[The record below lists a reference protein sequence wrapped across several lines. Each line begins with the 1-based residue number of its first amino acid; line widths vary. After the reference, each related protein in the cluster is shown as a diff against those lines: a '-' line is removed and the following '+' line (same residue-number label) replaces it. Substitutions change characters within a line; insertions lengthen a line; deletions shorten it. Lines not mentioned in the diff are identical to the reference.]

1 MLSLTSWKLRLHLL
15 ERLGIGEAHGEAWS
29 WILISISSHLCRKWT
44 SLPMVIDWLYL
55 FGNCLCAFL
64 TSNSYRIIFFLLI
77 WVKLLDKNTNWESYV
92 LQIFFPIWRL
102 SFFVVY
108 FLPYGN
114 STSMSTNVSIFS
126 YGFWVLGHVL
136 KDLPQFRNIN
146 VCSCLSS
153 NFMAA
158 YFISKYFVHL
168 KFILISKL
176 FVVVSASFPEQSIF
190 FFYWDVKSLS
200 WTKFQD
206 AFSFISVLIC

>member
-1 MLSLTSWKLRLHLL
+1 M
-15 ERLGIGEAHGEAWS
+15 
-29 WILISISSHLCRKWT
+29 
-44 SLPMVIDWLYL
+44 
-55 FGNCLCAFL
+55 
-64 TSNSYRIIFFLLI
+64 
-77 WVKLLDKNTNWESYV
+77 
-92 LQIFFPIWRL
+92 QIFFPIWRL

-206 AFSFISVLIC
+206 AFSFISVLFVVLIAPFLQYILLSSRRTTPLLPMPLSLFFKKFLKFLQDFFPNEIEYYFTKLLTNPQIYWY